1 MATFGLP
8 DYGPDHDNSNEPQMK
23 PISDVEKDQI
33 INSAVN
39 ETYELLDL
47 YVVEWF
53 DSSQSRMYKDIK
65 ELKKELKERFIK

>member
-33 INSAVN
+33 INGLVLGEGWA
-39 ETYELLDL
+39 LK
-47 YVVEWF
+47 
-53 DSSQSRMYKDIK
+53 YKC
-65 ELKKELKERFIK
+65 LN